1 MNLMSAGHIMAL
13 AHQTWRELLRERLV
27 SGAMLASV
35 VILLIAIPLGGLSL
49 GQDGRILADL
59 GFASLEVTSV
69 LLVIVAG
76 AQMLPREWERR
87 TSFLVLSKPVSR
99 TSFLLGK
106 AFGLLAMGTLLVAVQ
121 AVILLFLLALRGL
134 EVWPLLGQLPLVLLQ
149 TMVAASLAVGFSAF
163 ASTPVTLLATLALY
177 VTGHNLDSL
186 QGLAAQLPWPSKTL
200 LAVIGHILPDF
211 SLLDLKN
218 RIIHGQ
224 SLTPGLAL
232 AAVTHGVSWCVL
244 ALSTGILAFHRREA

>member
-1 MNLMSAGHIMAL
+1 MLVSADHILAL
-13 AHQTWRELLRERLV
+13 AHQTWREMLRERLV
-27 SGAMLASV
+27 SGALLASV
-35 VILLIAIPLGGLSL
+35 GILLVAIPLGGLSL

-106 AFGLLAMGTLLVAVQ
+106 AFGLLAMGALLVCIQ
-121 AVILLFLLALRGL
+121 AVILLALLALRGL
-134 EVWPLLGQLPLVLLQ
+134 DIGPLLGQLPLVLLQ
-149 TMVAASLAVGFSAF
+149 TMLVASLAVGFSAF

-186 QGLAAQLPWPSKTL
+186 QGLAAQLTPPSRTL
-200 LAVIGHILPDF
+200 LTAIGHLLPDF

-224 SLTPGLAL
+224 QLTPGLAL
-232 AAVTHGVSWCVL
+232 AAVAHGLSWCVL
-244 ALSTGILAFHRREA
+244 ALSTGILAFLRREA